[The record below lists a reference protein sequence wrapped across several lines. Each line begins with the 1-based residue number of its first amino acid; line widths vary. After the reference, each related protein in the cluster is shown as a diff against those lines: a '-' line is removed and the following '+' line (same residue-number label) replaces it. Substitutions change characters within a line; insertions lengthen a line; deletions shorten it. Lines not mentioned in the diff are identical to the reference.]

1 MKDYNGEQ
9 ILVVKRELF
18 DALGAFQGINT
29 DVDKYHSSLLNPS
42 NNFFIDRAAAEE
54 DPTHKQLIP
63 YALFHYQG
71 KFLNYQR
78 GKSGGEARLHAKRSL
93 GIGGHINPVDT
104 RDDNLGIETYMAGV
118 EREIEEEL
126 NIKGNHTQKIVAILN
141 DDSNDVGK
149 VHLGIV
155 HLFELDSDDVTSNE
169 DSIADLQFST
179 IAEFQEDMYDSLE
192 SWSQFCADILT
203 EID

>member
-18 DALGAFQGINT
+18 DSLGAFQGINT
-29 DVDKYHSSLLNPS
+29 DVEQYYSSILDPS
-42 NNFFIDRAAAEE
+42 NNFFLDRGPAEE

-63 YALFHYQG
+63 YCLFHYQG
-71 KFLNYQR
+71 KLLNYAR

-104 RDDNLGIETYMAGV
+104 RDDNLGLETYMAGV
-118 EREIEEEL
+118 VREIEEEL
-126 NIKGNHTQKIVAILN
+126 NINGTYTQKIVAILN

-149 VHLGIV
+149 VHLGVV
-155 HLFELDSDDVTSNE
+155 HLVELDTDQVTANE
-169 DSIADLQFST
+169 DAIADLKFST
-179 IAEFQEDMYDSLE
+179 IAELQGEMNDSLE
-192 SWSQFCADILT
+192 TWSQFCADILDKIT
-203 EID
+203 